1 MSDPKTLTVH
11 LLGKDYQVSCP
22 PGQERGLERA
32 AQRLDQQ
39 MQAIRNGG
47 KIIGLERIAVMA
59 ALNLTYELIARSVRY
74 IATPESGAWDRFL
87 AAGSDPSAEGWE
99 AVTLSAQFFA
109 EGDFDQADLEAL
121 GQIVGRQ
128 KTTNEVTALSRF
140 DRGLATQTQ
149 MEEAIAAD
157 DDVRL
162 GDFASLRRRDGGA
175 DPRDDGEDVRD
186 AAEPPPRSRGSRRRV
201 RA

>member
-59 ALNLTYELIARSVRY
+59 ALNLTYELIAAEDGQEDLKADSQKE
-74 IATPESGAWDRFL
+74 IDRL
-87 AAGSDPSAEGWE
+87 AERVG
-99 AVTLSAQFFA
+99 Q
-109 EGDFDQADLEAL
+109 AL
-121 GQIVGRQ
+121 GQLRQ
-128 KTTNEVTALSRF
+128 LKL
-140 DRGLATQTQ
+140 D
-149 MEEAIAAD
+149 
-157 DDVRL
+157 
-162 GDFASLRRRDGGA
+162 
-175 DPRDDGEDVRD
+175 
-186 AAEPPPRSRGSRRRV
+186 
-201 RA
+201 